1 MNYTATY
8 SPDDN
13 KIRIYGPR
21 FDEETYARVKAAG
34 FRWAPKQQLWV
45 APMWTP
51 SREDVALELAGEI
64 EDKDKTLVQR
74 AEERS
79 ERFEDYSEN
88 RAKDAESA
96 RKAVAAIADNIPFGQ
111 PILVGHHSEKHAR
124 RDAKKI
130 KNGMRK
136 AVNMWKQS
144 SYWSDR
150 AAGCLQN
157 AKYKELPA
165 VRARRIKGIEADLR
179 KVTKEKQ
186 KSEREMA
193 AWKICAGI
201 NDPEKQRIVGMN
213 IANCGGYWSMSFPLV
228 DYPRDPPASQYEGAM
243 GIWSAIEGNVITAAQ
258 AAAIAI
264 RGTERYLPRAQRWIE
279 HYENRLT
286 YERAML
292 EEAGASDLLKPKPK
306 PVLPPLLNYR
316 APGGAITTF
325 NVYDRGKL
333 ITYSQVEMTK
343 AEYAK
348 IYADYRGTRF
358 SQDKTHRFRTAMI
371 KHNLV
376 CVFLTDSKMHEIP
389 TAPVA
394 QAPEEF
400 VKEFVAPPEPVDGK
414 HSVQFN
420 ESVNAE
426 KSSDSDFLAMQAT
439 LKAGIKVQAV
449 NQLFPTPKELAQ
461 EVAELADIQPGED
474 VLEPSAG
481 TGMLLGAL
489 GGRMFGHNP
498 ERGTVTAVEINP
510 QLANRLFREYPK
522 TIVRTGDFLD
532 MEGIGTFDKIV
543 MNPPFEKGSD
553 IKHIRHAMKML
564 KPGGR
569 LVAICANGPR
579 QQAALKF
586 FASEWRAL
594 PPDTFA
600 GTGVNA
606 ALMVIERTAD

>member
-1 MNYTATY
+1 MSYTATY

-13 KIRIYGPR
+13 KLRIYGPR

-51 SREDVALELAGEI
+51 AREDLAIEIAGELED
-64 EDKDKTLVQR
+64 EDKSLVER

-79 ERFEDYSEN
+79 ERFEQYSDN
-88 RAKDAESA
+88 RLADAERA

-124 RDAKKI
+124 ADAKRI
-130 KNGMRK
+130 ENGMRK

-144 SYWSDR
+144 EYWTDR
-150 AAGCLQN
+150 ANGCLRA
-157 AKYKELPA
+157 AKYKELPE
-165 VRARRIKGIEADLR
+165 VRARRIKGLEADLR
-179 KVTKEKQ
+179 KVMREKD
-186 KSEREMA
+186 KSEKEMA
-193 AWKICAGI
+193 AWKVCAGI
-201 NDPEKQRIVGMN
+201 NDPEKQRVVGLN
-213 IANCGGYWSMSFPLV
+213 IANCGGYWSMCFPLA

-243 GIWSAIEGNVITAAQ
+243 GIWSAIDGNVITAAQ
-258 AAAIAI
+258 AAEIAI
-264 RGTERYLPRAQRWIE
+264 RSTERYLPRAQRWID
-279 HYENRLT
+279 HYQNRLA

-306 PVLPPLLNYR
+306 KEIPPLLNYR
-316 APGGAITTF
+316 APGGGIIT
-325 NVYDRGKL
+325 NNIYDRGRL
-333 ITYSQVEMTK
+333 ITYPQVDMTK

-376 CVFLTDSKMHEIP
+376 CVFLTDSKVHEIP
-389 TAPVA
+389 AAPVA
-394 QAPEEF
+394 QAPEDFVREF
-400 VKEFVAPPEPVDGK
+400 IAPPAPRPAPSDPV
-414 HSVQFN
+414 
-420 ESVNAE
+420 E
-426 KSSDSDFLAMQAT
+426 KINMAADMKAMQAT
-439 LKAGIKVQAV
+439 LKAGIKIQTV

-461 EVAELADIQPGED
+461 EVADLAGIEPGHS

-481 TGMLLGAL
+481 TGMLLGAI

-498 ERGTVTAVEINP
+498 ESGRMTAVEIN
-510 QLANRLFREYPK
+510 LNLVDRL
-522 TIVRTGDFLD
+522 RTEFPLTQVIGGDFLE
-532 MEGIGTFDKIV
+532 MNGNLGLFDRIV
-543 MNPPFEKGSD
+543 MNPPFENGAD
-553 IKHIRHAMKML
+553 IEHIEHALGML

-579 QQAALKF
+579 QQAKLKPI
-586 FASEWRAL
+586 ASEWRAL
-594 PPDTFA
+594 PADIFKEC
-600 GTGVNA
+600 GTGVNT
-606 ALMVIERTAD
+606 ALLVIEK